1 MNERAL
7 LASGGLTVLDRPFL
21 RLSFGCARVEH
32 HSIMR
37 TRCTHCGAALI
48 RIKPMPPC
56 YIAQAFTGNHPAAS
70 LMAIDYLNYL
80 NSDMLHAE

>member
-1 MNERAL
+1 
-7 LASGGLTVLDRPFL
+7 
-21 RLSFGCARVEH
+21 
-32 HSIMR
+32 
-37 TRCTHCGAALI
+37 
-48 RIKPMPPC
+48 MPPC